1 MNIGDY
7 LIIALVI
14 AGLIASIYYMRR
26 AKKRGCGSCCASS
39 SCPLGKNNYECSR
52 IVMEDENDEDYGG
65 RGKLT

>member
-14 AGLIASIYYMRR
+14 AGLIASIYYVRR
-26 AKKRGCGSCCASS
+26 AKKHGCSSCSASN

-52 IVMEDENDEDYGG
+52 ILMEDENDKD
-65 RGKLT
+65 